1 MANKAPATTASS
13 TSSPTQQAAPTPVR
27 PVGEL
32 RLHERQDLVPP
43 MGKKAFEALVDD
55 IRERGLQ
62 SPLAVTAEGV
72 VLDGRARLAAAG
84 LLSLEQVPVRL
95 LQPTD
100 EQDYMLSAALLR
112 RHLSAS
118 Q

>member
-13 TSSPTQQAAPTPVR
+13 TGSPTQQATPTTPVR

-32 RLHERQDLVPP
+32 RLHDRQHLVPP
-43 MGKKAFEALVDD
+43 IGKKAFEALVDD

-62 SPLAVTAEGV
+62 SPLAVAAGGV

-95 LQPTD
+95 LQPAD
-100 EQDYMLSAALLR
+100 EQEYMLSA
-112 RHLSAS
+112 
-118 Q
+118 